1 MGLELKPVCDCQK
14 NIAAFKHFRRVL
26 LLPYNFIRHI
36 LNTHVLCWLGVLCA
50 SYNLFGLNSLQWLS
64 YGSFCSNSLIL
75 VATEGLAECYTKLV
89 LVQPMWNQLDGE
101 NDEMSIWGLPHSF
114 CLCHLTLLSFTFPD
128 GFTLLYCADIIRA
141 PSDYRILHLV
151 LDIIIFPQL
160 TNDCESN
167 FGKISN

>member
-1 MGLELKPVCDCQK
+1 MLYETGASTAHVEPVRWRK
-14 NIAAFKHFRRVL
+14 RVNC
-26 LLPYNFIRHI
+26 P
-36 LNTHVLCWLGVLCA
+36 
-50 SYNLFGLNSLQWLS
+50 FG
-64 YGSFCSNSLIL
+64 
-75 VATEGLAECYTKLV
+75 
-89 LVQPMWNQLDGE
+89 
-101 NDEMSIWGLPHSF
+101 GLPHSF

-167 FGKISN
+167 LGKISN